1 MGSGA
6 ASRSASLSWGEWAS
20 RDVRCIEI
28 EPSTGSRGL
37 SWQGAGVSDAD
48 ACPAT
53 VADPAHWLARRL
65 ATGRCAR
72 ALAARIIPMEYE
84 YRLGHGV
91 GAVVKGARK
100 VKR

>member
-1 MGSGA
+1 MASGA

-53 VADPAHWLARRL
+53 LADPAHWLARRL

-72 ALAARIIPMEYE
+72 ALAARIIPLEYE
-84 YRLGHGV
+84 YPRRPGCW
-91 GAVVKGARK
+91 AMVKERAR
-100 VKR
+100 